1 MKKLILGIAIVSSAF
16 VFGQKQDAKD
26 VNAQLQA
33 SNKAAMDAY
42 QAKNYSAAAPKF
54 LEVYNLMKTSGQDDK
69 VYMYYAGLSYA
80 LANNV
85 DEAIKLYTELI
96 NSGYTGVQTQYT
108 AKENKTGQVVTYDK
122 NTWELLKKSS
132 SKDYSDFKS
141 EQTKSVEPDLYETL
155 STLLI
160 NAKKNDEALALI
172 EKGLAKYPN
181 NAKLK
186 EYQGSAL
193 YASGNTDKFMANLK
207 EQLAKNPNDGTNWYN
222 LGVLQSKDPATAN
235 DAVASFQKAI
245 ELSSNNPTLS
255 NNAHQNLVYTTLGD
269 DAKAVESIN
278 TLRKSN
284 PDEATKLI
292 EARKDRFNK
301 ALPFAEKWYQANP
314 ESMDAVSVL
323 REIYAITKNT
333 PKMNEMKAKEA
344 ELKAKQPK

>member
-16 VFGQKQDAKD
+16 VFGQKQDMKD
-26 VNAQLQA
+26 INAQLQA

-42 QAKNYSAAAPKF
+42 QAKNYAVAAPKF
-54 LEVYNLMKTSGQDDK
+54 LEVYSLMKTSGQEDK

-85 DEAIKLYTELI
+85 DEAIKIYTDLV

-108 AKENKTGQVVTYDK
+108 AKEVKTGEVTSLNK
-122 NTWELLKKSS
+122 GIWEGLKKAG
-132 SKDYSDFKS
+132 SKDYTDFKV

-155 STLLI
+155 STLLL

-193 YASGNTDKFMANLK
+193 YATGNTDKFLTNLK
-207 EQLAKNPNDGTNWYN
+207 EQLAKNPNDATNWYN
-222 LGVLQSKDPATAN
+222 LGVLQSKTPAGEA
-235 DAVASFQKAI
+235 DAVVSFQKAI
-245 ELSSNNPTLS
+245 QLAVNNPTLT
-255 NNAHQNLVYTTLGD
+255 NNAYQNLVYTSLGD
-269 DAKAVESIN
+269 DAKAVENIN
-278 TLRKSN
+278 ALRKSN

-292 EARKDRFNK
+292 EARKERFNK
-301 ALPFAEKWYQANP
+301 ALPYAEKWYQASP
-314 ESMDAVSVL
+314 ENLDAVTTL
-323 REIYAITKNT
+323 REIYGITKNQA
-333 PKMNEMKAKEA
+333 KANEMKAKQA
-344 ELKAKQPK
+344 ELEAKQPK

>member
-33 SNKAAMDAY
+33 SNKTAMDAY
-42 QAKNYSAAAPKF
+42 QAKNYAVAAPKF
-54 LEVYNLMKTSGQDDK
+54 LEVYELMKSNGQEDK
-69 VYMYYAGLSYA
+69 IYMYYAGLSYA

-85 DEAIKLYTELI
+85 DEAIKIYTDLI

-108 AKENKTGQVVTYDK
+108 AKAVKTGEVTPLDK
-122 NTWELLKKSS
+122 NTWDLLKKSS
-132 SKDYSDFKS
+132 SKDYTDFKT

-155 STLLI
+155 STLLL

-193 YASGNTDKFMANLK
+193 YATGNTDKFLSNLK
-207 EQLAKNPNDGTNWYN
+207 EQLAKNPNDATNWYN
-222 LGVLQSKDPATAN
+222 LGVLQSKTAGGEA
-235 DAVASFQKAI
+235 DAIVSFQKAI
-245 ELSSNNPTLS
+245 QLAANNPALT
-255 NNAHQNLVYTTLGD
+255 NNAYQNLVYTSLGD

-278 TLRKSN
+278 ALRKSN

-292 EARKDRFNK
+292 EARKERFNK
-301 ALPFAEKWYQANP
+301 ALPYAEKWYQASP
-314 ESMDAVSVL
+314 EHLDAVTTL
-323 REIYAITKNT
+323 REIYVITKNQA
-333 PKMNEMKAKEA
+333 KANEMKAKQT
-344 ELKAKQPK
+344 ELEAKQPK

>member
-16 VFGQKQDAKD
+16 VFGQKQDMKD
-26 VNAQLQA
+26 INAQLQA

-42 QAKNYSAAAPKF
+42 QAKNYAVAAPKF
-54 LEVYNLMKTSGQDDK
+54 LEVYSLMKTSGQEDK

-85 DEAIKLYTELI
+85 DEAIKIYTDLI

-108 AKENKTGQVVTYDK
+108 AKDVKTGEVTSLNKGIWEGLK
-122 NTWELLKKSS
+122 NTK
-132 SKDYSDFKS
+132 SKDYTDFKT

-155 STLLI
+155 STLLL

-193 YASGNTDKFMANLK
+193 YATGNTDKFLTNLK
-207 EQLAKNPNDGTNWYN
+207 EQLAKNPNDATNWYN
-222 LGVLQSKDPATAN
+222 LGVLQSKTPAGEA
-235 DAVASFQKAI
+235 DAVVSFQKAI
-245 ELSSNNPTLS
+245 QLAVNNPTLT
-255 NNAHQNLVYTTLGD
+255 NNAYQNLVYTSLGD

-278 TLRKSN
+278 ALRKSN

-292 EARKDRFNK
+292 EARKERFNK
-301 ALPFAEKWYQANP
+301 ALPYAEKWYQASP
-314 ESMDAVSVL
+314 ESLDAVTTL
-323 REIYAITKNT
+323 REIYGITKNQA
-333 PKMNEMKAKEA
+333 KANEMKAKQA
-344 ELKAKQPK
+344 ELEAKQPK

>member
-16 VFGQKQDAKD
+16 VFGQKQDMKD
-26 VNAQLQA
+26 INAQLQA

-42 QAKNYSAAAPKF
+42 QAKNYAVAAPKF
-54 LEVYNLMKTSGQDDK
+54 LEVYSLMKTSGQEDK

-85 DEAIKLYTELI
+85 DEAIKIYTDLV

-108 AKENKTGQVVTYDK
+108 AKEVKTGEVTSLNK
-122 NTWELLKKSS
+122 GIWEGLKKAG
-132 SKDYSDFKS
+132 SKDYTDFKV

-155 STLLI
+155 STLLL

-193 YASGNTDKFMANLK
+193 YATGNTDKFLTNLK
-207 EQLAKNPNDGTNWYN
+207 EQLAKNPNDATNWYN
-222 LGVLQSKDPATAN
+222 LGVLQSKAPAGEA
-235 DAVASFQKAI
+235 DAVVSFQKAI
-245 ELSSNNPTLS
+245 QLAVNNPTLT
-255 NNAHQNLVYTTLGD
+255 NNAYQNLVYTSLGD

-278 TLRKSN
+278 ALRKSN

-292 EARKDRFNK
+292 EARKERFNK
-301 ALPFAEKWYQANP
+301 ALPYAEKWYQASP
-314 ESMDAVSVL
+314 ESLDAVTTL
-323 REIYAITKNT
+323 REIYGITKNQA
-333 PKMNEMKAKEA
+333 KANEMKAKQA
-344 ELKAKQPK
+344 ELEAKQPK